1 MKWRDYHILSYCKE
15 KESEHKVII
24 EQLSKRN
31 SELEK
36 RFQKYYNKF
45 QKVKDLKKELLQ
57 MSLNLEQDKGVLEQF
72 EVQRSDSEEKIETLT
87 QENSNYIDLI
97 KKLELEIEEYKTY
110 FFTSNFQKSDSR
122 NFYTNEQST
131 VDIYMELENTR
142 QLLSG
147 NIFN

>member
-1 MKWRDYHILSYCKE
+1 MIERLSYCKE

-110 FFTSNFQKSDSR
+110 FFTSNFQKNDSR